1 MTHYLYYLGALAIFP
16 IWTVCS
22 FVSDNISELIQ
33 WPPLLVMMAAV
44 IAIGVIAFLVL
55 SPLFPRERR
64 AGLAAAI
71 STALSVLFMMNLFRE
86 GLRATGLYS
95 HPVLFAVSVIAIVAA
110 AILAFVIIRNVQRL
124 KGFVLVGGI
133 MAAIAI
139 WPIANNVIASG
150 ESTRS
155 GSVPAAGDKVTR
167 GKTRPNVYFI
177 IVDAYARADA
187 LRKYVGMDNSVFV
200 RELEGVGFRTL
211 AQARAN
217 YMKTHMSIP
226 STLAMDYLFTPER
239 SQVEKWETI
248 WDMMKGNNAVVRRF
262 RELGYRYVFAGGA
275 QWCSTRTDGCIK
287 PTGIWSRATWQLA
300 HNTPIPG
307 MLSYVLPDVYRAVF
321 TNQWRFEMADVTAQI
336 GDIIGSPAD
345 APLFFLYHEMA
356 VHDSIYMADCS
367 LRKNLGTEQ
376 IDKVDHAERMAASTG
391 AYAATVTCINR
402 KLKNLI
408 ARIAEKDPRR
418 LSY

>member
-211 AQARAN
+211 A
-217 YMKTHMSIP
+217 
-226 STLAMDYLFTPER
+226 
-239 SQVEKWETI
+239 
-248 WDMMKGNNAVVRRF
+248 
-262 RELGYRYVFAGGA
+262 
-275 QWCSTRTDGCIK
+275 
-287 PTGIWSRATWQLA
+287 
-300 HNTPIPG
+300 
-307 MLSYVLPDVYRAVF
+307 
-321 TNQWRFEMADVTAQI
+321 
-336 GDIIGSPAD
+336 
-345 APLFFLYHEMA
+345 
-356 VHDSIYMADCS
+356 
-367 LRKNLGTEQ
+367 
-376 IDKVDHAERMAASTG
+376 
-391 AYAATVTCINR
+391 
-402 KLKNLI
+402 
-408 ARIAEKDPRR
+408 
-418 LSY
+418 